1 MPGCWRDWC
10 GVTSRAAGVGLVVA
24 MLIGLGGTSSG
35 EPRMSPAEQENPK
48 CIKCHDTLL
57 TGRTLNPEIKEVHRR
72 HVESTK
78 TEFGGRQRACL
89 TCHEAF
95 LRGKVADLEGAPVK
109 GYFHPT
115 TSNQPV
121 EYWRLRVRKLEVPE
135 TPAALPLL
143 APEDPQIFKP
153 TLRRLVCLECHS
165 RRLKVFYPA
174 DVSPGPGAR

>member
-1 MPGCWRDWC
+1 MDRC
-10 GVTSRAAGVGLVVA
+10 GHDRRFATLRAAGAVAAVVVA
-24 MLIGLGGTSSG
+24 VVIGLGGTSSS

-57 TGRTLNPEIKEVHRR
+57 NGRTLNPEIKEVHRR

-95 LRGKVADLEGAPVK
+95 LRGKVAAIEGAPVK

-135 TPAALPLL
+135 TPAALPPL

-165 RRLKVFYPA
+165 RKLKVFYPA
-174 DVSPGPGAR
+174 DSR